1 MKCGLKNRLLF
12 FLTLILAEIS
22 YGQDYATRLYTPKRD
37 GLVQMQVM
45 RIRQA
50 PDGKI
55 WACTYGGVSCF
66 DGFTFKN
73 YTERDGLS
81 SYAVNDIAFSGDTV
95 FVATQAGL
103 DVIVND
109 RVINLHSQTDKK
121 FYQTPFFHV
130 YGKNKYLLTRGTGND
145 NILRV
150 FDVNKRKFIN
160 VIPSCFNKDMVGH
173 VFYKNMLLIADGYYL
188 YEINLNNNQI
198 RLVYTAKKKN
208 WYLNEDGGIIYWFEK
223 NKNKQLHVVMLSP
236 EKNYTEVEEFSL
248 NASDYKISP
257 ETNTSLIRFGKHD
270 FIIATCDGKI
280 LIYRN
285 GNLKQIPGSFNLIHN
300 ILLDKEGNA
309 WIATEKGLLK
319 IFLKKYR
326 YFFPE
331 QGYPE
336 NVWTAMGISN
346 NEQLLASYNLGVFR
360 IKDGKIIK
368 HWQTYPNYD
377 FYNGACHGF
386 HEDYFLASCPG
397 VGVFS
402 PEKNA
407 LTFVTD
413 KMPSASLTIYRDEPG
428 KRIMAGNM
436 TKLLAIDKNYRVDSL
451 FDVTATGKRNT
462 ILAILRKDNQSFYL
476 GLSRGLLQWNETSHK
491 AAFIT
496 SEKIRFND
504 LLRDNHHNLW
514 AATSRGLLLFK
525 GGKYITVSP
534 DMITEDL
541 MTAEIAGNNL
551 LFAAGTR
558 HLFVL
563 DLNHYYAG
571 AKSFLTVYGENAGYF
586 GGEPGQNCFYKDDD
600 GNLWLPTSDNVVKI
614 FPKDFETPFYTL
626 VARINTLSITDR
638 DNIHYQKLD
647 LGNKLIEIPFSSNNL
662 RICFP
667 VTELN
672 FPEAVRYSYFL
683 KGYQDEWIS
692 GYKNSSVV
700 FSNLPAG
707 KYTFYV
713 KASLTNDFTNAPV
726 SQVSFTILP
735 PFWQT
740 AWFYVIESFVAIMLI
755 LLLLWLTMRHITR
768 RQKNKSELLRL
779 KSATL
784 SKQLDNHFISNCTAK
799 IVVLNESGKI
809 DEASNYARTFSRF
822 MQQNLFFVRKEEIT
836 LAEELELIGDYVFL
850 EKKYGSDFNFEIFIN
865 SNIIPTEIFIPPLL
879 LQPLVENAIRHGIK
893 QRPDTTGGLL
903 KIEIS
908 RSGKSLLISIMDNG
922 PGFVHQEQSTP
933 KEGNGMSMQLIAE
946 RLQLMEGQSSIK
958 VSHSNTDETCII
970 LEIPIKNIRHDKSRN
985 CRG

>member
-12 FLTLILAEIS
+12 FLFLVLAEVL
-22 YGQDYATRLYTPKRD
+22 YGQDYASRLYTPKRD

-66 DGFTFKN
+66 DGFTFKS

-103 DVIVND
+103 DAIVD
-109 RVINLHSQTDKK
+109 EQIIHLHSMEKK
-121 FYQTPFFHV
+121 FYSASFYF
-130 YGKNKYLLTRGTGND
+130 YGKHKFMATSAINEDSLLR
-145 NILRV
+145 I
-150 FDVNKRKFIN
+150 FDVNKRRFIDI
-160 VIPSCFNKDMVGH
+160 IPSR
-173 VFYKNMLLIADGYYL
+173 FYKKIRHHAFLKNTLLISEGVNL
-188 YEINLNNNQI
+188 YEIDLISQKT
-198 RLVYTAKKKN
+198 RLVCTSALKLWN
-208 WYLNEDGGIIYWFEK
+208 VNIDAEDVFLWTK
-223 NKNKQLHVVMLSP
+223 TDNKRLLIKRLSP
-236 EKNYTEVEEFSL
+236 RRNYATIESFTLDIAKFPATSDPS
-248 NASDYKISP
+248 ASILCL
-257 ETNTSLIRFGKHD
+257 EKHD
-270 FIIATCDGKI
+270 FIFSNDEGKI
-280 LIYRN
+280 FILIN
-285 GNLKQIPGSFNLIHN
+285 GTLQQIPGNYNSIHN
-300 ILLDKEGNA
+300 MLLDKEGNV

-319 IFLKKYR
+319 VFLKKYR

-346 NEQLLASYNLGVFR
+346 NEQLLASYNQGLFKIR
-360 IKDGKIIK
+360 NGKIIK
-368 HWQTYPNYD
+368 HWKPKFINNY
-377 FYNGACHGF
+377 YNGGCHGF
-386 HEDYFLASCPG
+386 HNNFLIAAAPG
-397 VGVFS
+397 IGIFS
-402 PEKNA
+402 PVKNS
-407 LTFVTD
+407 LSIIKD

-436 TKLLAIDKNYRVDSL
+436 TKLLAINKNYRVDSL

-462 ILAILRKDNQSFYL
+462 ILAILRKDKQSFYL
-476 GLSRGLLQWNETSHK
+476 GLSRGLLQWDETSHK

-514 AATSRGLLLFK
+514 AATSRGLLLFR

-541 MTAEIAGNNL
+541 MTVEIAGNNL

-563 DLNHYYAG
+563 DLNRYYAG
-571 AKSFLTVYGENAGYF
+571 AKPFLTVYGENAGYF
-586 GGEPGQNCFYKDDD
+586 GGEPGQNCFYKDDE

-647 LGNKLIEIPFSSNNL
+647 LGNKLIEIPFASNNL

-707 KYTFYV
+707 EYTFYV

-755 LLLLWLTMRHITR
+755 MLLLWLTMRHITR

-850 EKKYGSDFNFEIFIN
+850 EKKYGINFNFEIFIN
-865 SNIIPTEIFIPPLL
+865 SNIIPTEILIPPLL
-879 LQPLVENAIRHGIK
+879 LQPLAENAIRHGIK

-958 VSHSNTDETCII
+958 VSHSDTEETCII

-985 CRG
+985 RRG